1 VRTVPEALAHILGH
15 LTDVILAHAPQAARP
30 GDGRPEAVHQMR
42 VAVRRARSAIA
53 IFRPALAPGA
63 LDSIND
69 GLRAL
74 GRRLGPTRDWD
85 VFAGETIPA
94 IQHALPGDE
103 RLATLTT
110 AVARR
115 QRAHQKELADYLA
128 GAEFRLLGINL
139 AWFAAARGW
148 HAPPRD
154 VAGDGTGDGTG
165 DAAEAAPKDL
175 VTFADSVL
183 QQRWKKLL
191 SAGRR
196 IETLDVAAL
205 HALRLRAKRARYAAE
220 MFAALH
226 DAKAAQRF
234 IDRLSVL
241 QQRLGVLNDGA
252 VASHLLLELGGA
264 GGRHAYAAGLIAGFL
279 AARAERIRPR
289 IIKAFERVR
298 RVDAYWT

>member
-1 VRTVPEALAHILGH
+1 M
-15 LTDVILAHAPQAARP
+15 
-30 GDGRPEAVHQMR
+30 HQMR

-63 LDSIND
+63 LDPIND

-139 AWFAAARGW
+139 AWFAAAQGW
-148 HAPPRD
+148 HAPPRGMAGD
-154 VAGDGTGDGTG
+154 VA
-165 DAAEAAPKDL
+165 DAAREDVAEDL
-175 VTFADSVL
+175 ATFADAVL

-191 SAGRR
+191 SAGKR
-196 IETLDVAAL
+196 IETLDIPAL

-220 MFAALH
+220 MFASLH
-226 DAKAAQRF
+226 DDKAAQRF
-234 IDRLSVL
+234 INRLSLL

-289 IIKAFERVR
+289 IVRAFERVR
-298 RVDAYWT
+298 RLDAYWT